1 MQRTVTAGCLVIKF
15 TENRDK
21 VLAREEDLRTIKQL
35 QINTSL
41 KNKLSQQSLN
51 ILVKL
56 PHWLRKKKCYFVKK
70 KWCDSWINHI
80 NESQSDYKDHKWFQ
94 NGCNTS
100 FELIR
105 MCGLSS
111 TYIVEEAKLVSSCF
125 NFPSSAK
132 PLLSLHNKKKIRNQH

>member
-1 MQRTVTAGCLVIKF
+1 MTAGCLVIKF

-21 VLAREEDLRTIKQL
+21 VLAREEGDLRTIKQL
-35 QINTSL
+35 QINTSF
-41 KNKLSQQSLN
+41 KNNLSQQSLN

-70 KWCDSWINHI
+70 KMVRLITLNHI

-94 NGCNTS
+94 NGRNTS

-132 PLLSLHNKKKIRNQH
+132 PLLSLHNKKKSETSIR

>member
-1 MQRTVTAGCLVIKF
+1 MTAGCLVIKF

-21 VLAREEDLRTIKQL
+21 VLAREEGDLRTIKQL
-35 QINTSL
+35 QINISF
-41 KNKLSQQSLN
+41 KNNLSQQSLN

-70 KWCDSWINHI
+70 KMVRLNTLNHI

-132 PLLSLHNKKKIRNQH
+132 PLLSLHNKKKSETSIR